1 MAQINSFLD
10 VVTLAQAKTYMRIDD
25 TITSV
30 DAEITQMINSAFEYM
45 ERETNHLF
53 GEREREYLYRIYDH
67 NTVNVYDFPIN
78 DSVTPEADFTKQRR
92 PLYTRYQSL
101 KGDEKI
107 ILKVGYTDTDQVP
120 DIFRQAVLEIVKNW
134 YYASDE
140 NQNMVNYLSNPA
152 MVMLAPFRRFMI

>member
-1 MAQINSFLD
+1 MATINNYLD

-25 TITSV
+25 TNTSV
-30 DAEITQMINSAFEYM
+30 DNEITQMINSAFQYV

-53 GEREREYLYRIYDH
+53 GEREKTYLYRVYDH

-78 DSVTPEADFTKQRR
+78 NSVTPTGDFKSVLK

-101 KGDEKI
+101 KSDESI
-107 ILKVGYTDTDQVP
+107 ILNVGYTETDQVP
-120 DIFRQAVLEIVKNW
+120 DVFRQAVLEIVKNW

-140 NQNMVNYLSNPA
+140 NQSMVNYLSNPA
-152 MVMLAPFRRFMI
+152 MIMLAPFKRFMI

>member
-1 MAQINSFLD
+1 MATINNYLD

-25 TITSV
+25 TITGV
-30 DAEITQMINSAFEYM
+30 DNEITQMINSAFEYI

-53 GEREREYLYRIYDH
+53 GEREKTYLYRVYDH

-78 DSVTPEADFTKQRR
+78 DSVTPADDFKSTLK

-101 KGDEKI
+101 KGDESI

-120 DIFRQAVLEIVKNW
+120 DVFRQAVLEIVKNW

-152 MVMLAPFRRFMI
+152 MIMLAPFKRFMI